1 MKRLCLYFAF
11 IILSLNLCAAPV
23 DPMTAAKVA
32 TNFYRQQVT
41 AKSLLKQQNM
51 PGLLDVT
58 AQTPYQHIYVFNAAD
73 GNGFVL
79 VAGDDRSIPVLGYS
93 DKGSFDYNEMPD
105 NARSWIN
112 HYEQEII
119 YIIEHNATSS
129 TPASSEWETLRN
141 GGLLETKGGSVEP
154 LIKTQWAQRNHSNDG
169 AVLYNNMCPY
179 DEAAGEYTLAG
190 CVATSMA
197 QIMKH
202 WEYPTHGTGTH
213 SYTVTAHPE
222 YGEQSADFGA
232 TTYAWANMP
241 LTLTSSSTEAEK
253 NAVALLMYHC
263 GVACNM
269 NYDIRSRG
277 GSLAH
282 ITYAQQPFTQYFG
295 YSSQIQ
301 YVKKSNYSDADWLA
315 LIKQE
320 LDNNRPCL
328 YQGQTSTEINSMG
341 HAFVCDG
348 YNSDN
353 FFHFN
358 WGWSGREDGYF
369 RLDAITPLN
378 YNFSYL
384 QACLIGIEPKDNT
397 GIAENSKPT
406 CALYPNPAVEILH
419 ITIDEGTEVKTTEI
433 LNAAGQL
440 LRTYNG
446 NQREFHVG
454 DLPSGLY
461 FMRVVT
467 SEGVITKKWVK

>member
-1 MKRLCLYFAF
+1 MRKLFLYFSF
-11 IILSLNLCAAPV
+11 LILALHLCAAPV
-23 DPMTAAKVA
+23 DPTTAVKVA
-32 TNFYRQQVT
+32 ANFYRQQVM
-41 AKSLLKQQNM
+41 AKSLLKQQNQ
-51 PGLLDVT
+51 PTLLDVT
-58 AQTPYQHIYVFNAAD
+58 AQTPYQHIYVFNASD

-79 VAGDDRSIPVLGYS
+79 VAGDDRSIPILGYS
-93 DKGSFDYNEMPD
+93 DEGRFDYNEMPD
-105 NARSWIN
+105 NARAWIA
-112 HYEQEII
+112 HYEEELAWIVK
-119 YIIEHNATSS
+119 HNATPYA
-129 TPASSEWETLRN
+129 TTVSEWETLRN
-141 GGLLETKGGSVEP
+141 GGLLETKGRSVDP

-169 AVLYNNMCPY
+169 AVLYNNLCPY
-179 DEAAGEYTLAG
+179 DDTAGEYTLVG

-202 WEYPTHGTGTH
+202 WEYPTQGIGTH
-213 SYTVTAHPE
+213 SYTVKAHPE

-232 TTYAWANMP
+232 TTYEWSKMP

-282 ITYAQQPFTQYFG
+282 ITYAQQPLSQYFG

-384 QACLIGIEPKDNT
+384 QACLIGIEPKENT

-406 CALYPNPAVEILH
+406 CALYPNPAVDVLH
-419 ITIDEGTEVKTTEI
+419 LTIDEGSEVKTIEI
-433 LNAAGQL
+433 MNAAGQL
-440 LRTYNG
+440 MRTYSG
-446 NQREFHVG
+446 DQREFQVG
-454 DLPSGLY
+454 NLPSGLY
-461 FMRVVT
+461 IIRIVT
-467 SEGVITKKWVK
+467 SEGVVTRKWMK